1 MPSISLRG
9 EEGAEMPEFITNE
22 EIVLAARK
30 KLNQANW
37 DYLVGASESETTMR
51 RNRLALDRWGFRP
64 RVLVDVSKIDP
75 SGCLLG
81 QILRIPVILAPVGS
95 MQVFDPD
102 AAAASGKAAGEFGT
116 IQVVSSASLPS
127 VEEAKVAGDGP
138 KVYQLY
144 VRNDLDW
151 VKEMCERIKAA

>member
-1 MPSISLRG
+1 
-9 EEGAEMPEFITNE
+9 
-22 EIVLAARK
+22 
-30 KLNQANW
+30 
-37 DYLVGASESETTMR
+37 
-51 RNRLALDRWGFRP
+51 
-64 RVLVDVSKIDP
+64 
-75 SGCLLG
+75 
-81 QILRIPVILAPVGS
+81 ILAPVGS
-95 MQVFDPD
+95 MQVFDPE

-151 VKEMCERIKAA
+151 VKEMCERIKAAGYIGFCLTVDTALQSRRERAMLSGFMLQGQRLHRPPAGFPAYITWDMMAKIKEMAGLPFLIKGIATAEDAKIAVDYGVDVI